1 MQIIIQKID
10 RLNDV
15 IGRSIKWL
23 TLAMVLIT
31 FLVVLLR
38 YVFSIGWI
46 AMQESVIYLH
56 SIVFMLGAAYTLKR
70 NTHVRVDIFYE
81 NMTLRSKAWV
91 DLFGVTFLLIPFCLF
106 ILIISW
112 NYVSLSWSLLESS
125 RDAGGIPAI
134 FLLKSTIPL
143 MAALLLLQGIAQ
155 GLRSILTLRG
165 QPMNT
170 DTPTKQR
177 TTD

>member
-1 MQIIIQKID
+1 MQKIVHHID

-15 IGRSIKWL
+15 IGRSIRWL

-31 FLVVLLR
+31 FTVVVLR

-56 SIVFMLGAAYTLKR
+56 AIVFMLGAAYTLKR
-70 NTHVRVDIFYE
+70 NAHVRVDIFYE
-81 NMTLRSKAWV
+81 KMTPRGKAWV
-91 DLFGVTFLLIPFCLF
+91 DLLGVTFLLIPFCLF

-125 RDAGGIPAI
+125 REAGGIPAI
-134 FLLKSTIPL
+134 FLLKSTILL
-143 MAALLLLQGIAQ
+143 MPVLLLLQGFAQ
-155 GLRSILTLRG
+155 AFRCILTLRG
-165 QPMNT
+165 KPMNT
-170 DTPTKQR
+170 NEPAD
-177 TTD
+177 